1 MIAKSLRREPH
12 PHLCGGEFVYRL
24 EWRHDRYVDW
34 VLVYWQLV
42 LVGVGVGS
50 ILLMLLA
57 GERMSVFGVIC
68 VCFAEL
74 RILDSV
80 L

>member
-1 MIAKSLRREPH
+1 M
-12 PHLCGGEFVYRL
+12 G
-24 EWRHDRYVDW
+24 
-34 VLVYWQLV
+34 
-42 LVGVGVGS
+42 VGVGVGS

-68 VCFAEL
+68 VCFAQL